1 MDKDDMIEYFYRW
14 LHYAEH
20 RTLED
25 VEGSGIGKRY
35 LINLIKEHIRELED
49 SKRGGYNEIN

>member
-14 LHYAEH
+14 LYYAEH

-35 LINLIKEHIRELED
+35 LINLIKEYIRELED
-49 SKRGGYNEIN
+49 SKR

>member
-14 LHYAEH
+14 LYYAEH

-25 VEGSGIGKRY
+25 VVSSDVGKRY
-35 LINLIKEHIRELED
+35 LIELIKEHIRELED
-49 SKRGGYNEIN
+49 SKR